1 MQDGFIK
8 SLGMD
13 PNEFWGKTAEFAKE
27 NSMDSKLAYLRL
39 MITEST
45 TKEMALNR
53 EILKKFGKDIEFFK
67 GVEEWFDLINEV
79 GKKHNVIVEHYLIS
93 AGLLEI
99 IEGTSIYKKF
109 KKVYACE
116 FLYDENKVPV
126 WVKNVVNFTSK
137 TQFIFR
143 INKGEFD
150 ISDEKGVNEF
160 RLHDERPYPF
170 QNMIYIGDGTTDV
183 PCMKLVKQNG
193 GHSIGVYDKNKSTV
207 NQLMYDERI
216 NFVCKAD
223 YTEGSDL
230 FERVSD
236 IIGMVSYDDGLRRK
250 EYSDYKEAEKRQKP
264 EKGEHLVDKVTDK
277 DGK

>member
-1 MQDGFIK
+1 
-8 SLGMD
+8 
-13 PNEFWGKTAEFAKE
+13 
-27 NSMDSKLAYLRL
+27 
-39 MITEST
+39 MISESERNN
-45 TKEMALNR
+45 KPINHD
-53 EILKKFGKDIEFFK
+53 ILKGFGKEIKFFK
-67 GVEEWFDLINEV
+67 GVEEWFDLINKV
-79 GKKHNVIVEHYLIS
+79 GKEHGIIVEHYLIS

-99 IEGTSIYKKF
+99 IEGTPIYKKF

-170 QNMIYIGDGTTDV
+170 QNMIYIGDGTTDI

-193 GHSIGVYDKNKSTV
+193 GHSIGVYDKNKSAV

-236 IIGMVSYDDGLRRK
+236 IIGMVSYGDRLRRK

-277 DGK
+277 DSK